1 MKSELMMNRSRSG
14 PSGEPVPAEAD
25 ERLMINAK
33 CKMQNRWN
41 KRVLLSF
48 IILHTS
54 FCIQS
59 CGVYSFTGTTL
70 SPDIKTV
77 TVNNFTLA
85 TAGGPANLPLTFN
98 EKLKEYYQ
106 RYTNLKV
113 VPNNG
118 DMVLE
123 GNITG
128 YDLLAVA
135 PTASDQAGVNRL
147 QITVLARFYNNKD
160 ETKNFE
166 QSFSFYQDFPQN
178 QTLSQNESRLVPK
191 ILDQI
196 VLDLFNKTAADW

>member
-1 MKSELMMNRSRSG
+1 MKNKLRVKNEELRVKNKVTT
-14 PSGEPVPAEAD
+14 PVFF
-25 ERLMINAK
+25 LFFILNS
-33 CKMQNRWN
+33 
-41 KRVLLSF
+41 SF
-48 IILHTS
+48 FIS
-54 FCIQS
+54 S

-70 SPDIKTV
+70 SPAIKTV

-98 EKLKEYYQ
+98 ERLKEYYQ

-135 PTASDQAGVNRL
+135 PTAQDQAGVNRL

-166 QSFSFYQDFPQN
+166 QSFSFYQDFPQG

-196 VLDLFNKTAADW
+196 VLDIFNKTAADW

>member
-1 MKSELMMNRSRSG
+1 MKLMKNSFLVKTGPPGGDELRMKNSKKKG
-14 PSGEPVPAEAD
+14 
-25 ERLMINAK
+25 LL
-33 CKMQNRWN
+33 
-41 KRVLLSF
+41 VLFFILSSSLF
-48 IILHTS
+48 LS
-54 FCIQS
+54 S

-70 SPDIKTV
+70 SPAIKTV

-98 EKLKEYYQ
+98 ERLKEYYQ

-135 PTASDQAGVNRL
+135 PTAQDQAGVNRL

-166 QSFSFYQDFPQN
+166 QSFSFYQDFPQG

-196 VLDLFNKTAADW
+196 VLDIFNKTAADW

>member
-1 MKSELMMNRSRSG
+1 MKLTKNKVVKRKTGSG
-14 PSGEPVPAEAD
+14 KRD
-25 ERLMINAK
+25 WRKRLLL
-33 CKMQNRWN
+33 
-41 KRVLLSF
+41 VLFTFHVSLLTF
-48 IILHTS
+48 T
-54 FCIQS
+54 S

-70 SPDIKTV
+70 SPDIKSV

-98 EKLKEYYQ
+98 ERLKEYYQ

-118 DMVLE
+118 DLVLE

-128 YDLLAVA
+128 YDVLAVA
-135 PTASDQAGVNRL
+135 PTAQDQAGVNRL

-160 ETKNFE
+160 ESKNFE
-166 QSFSFYQDFPQN
+166 QSFSFYQDFPQG
-178 QTLSQNESRLVPK
+178 QTLSQNEARLIPR

-196 VLDLFNKTAADW
+196 VLDIFNKTAADW

>member
-1 MKSELMMNRSRSG
+1 MKLMKNRLIVKSEKLIMKNVRIK
-14 PSGEPVPAEAD
+14 
-25 ERLMINAK
+25 RLLTALFTINFS
-33 CKMQNRWN
+33 
-41 KRVLLSF
+41 LFTL
-48 IILHTS
+48 T
-54 FCIQS
+54 S

-113 VPNNG
+113 VPLNG

-128 YDLLAVA
+128 YDLLAIA

-147 QITVLARFYNNKD
+147 QITVLTRFYNNKD

-191 ILDQI
+191 ILDQ
-196 VLDLFNKTAADW
+196 LDRKSVV

>member
-1 MKSELMMNRSRSG
+1 MKNRFQ
-14 PSGEPVPAEAD
+14 PTVPAGNRNSQQPAVS
-25 ERLMINAK
+25 RLIAK
-33 CKMQNRWN
+33 HWIG
-41 KRVLLSF
+41 LLLTVGCSLF
-48 IILHTS
+48 TV
-54 FCIQS
+54 S

-70 SPDIKTV
+70 SPDIKSV

-113 VPNNG
+113 VPSNG

-196 VLDLFNKTAADW
+196 VLDIFNKTAADW

>member
-1 MKSELMMNRSRSG
+1 MDNCLGR
-14 PSGEPVPAEAD
+14 P
-25 ERLMINAK
+25 I
-33 CKMQNRWN
+33 
-41 KRVLLSF
+41 LLTLF
-48 IILHTS
+48 IIHCTLFIS
-54 FCIQS
+54 S

-70 SPDIKTV
+70 NPAIKTV
-77 TVNNFTLA
+77 TVNNFVLA

-113 VPNNG
+113 VPANG

-135 PTASDQAGVNRL
+135 PTAQDQAGVNRL

-160 ETKNFE
+160 ESKNFE
-166 QSFSFYQDFPQN
+166 QSFSFYQDFPQG

-196 VLDLFNKTAADW
+196 VLDIFNKTAADW

>member
-1 MKSELMMNRSRSG
+1 MKSKLLLMNWSRFG
-14 PSGEPVPAEAD
+14 VPADAD
-25 ERLMINAK
+25 E
-33 CKMQNRWN
+33 CKMRNGWY
-41 KRVLLSF
+41 KGILSSF
-48 IILHTS
+48 IVLTS
-54 FCIQS
+54 SFIIQS

-77 TVNNFTLA
+77 TVNNFVLA

-113 VPNNG
+113 IPNNG
-118 DMVLE
+118 DILLE

-128 YDLLAVA
+128 YELVAVA
-135 PTASDQAGVNRL
+135 PTAQDQAAVNRL
-147 QITVLARFYNNKD
+147 QITVLVRFYNNKD

-166 QSFSFYQDFPQN
+166 QSFSFYQDFPQG

-196 VLDLFNKTAADW
+196 VLDIFSKTAADW

>member
-1 MKSELMMNRSRSG
+1 MKNKLRNDDLR
-14 PSGEPVPAEAD
+14 
-25 ERLMINAK
+25 INQAAGRNDA
-33 CKMQNRWN
+33 CRYTNRWF
-41 KRVLLSF
+41 VPILLSF
-48 IILHTS
+48 IILNSS
-54 FCIQS
+54 FFLQS

-70 SPDIKTV
+70 SPDVKTV
-77 TVNNFTLA
+77 TVNNFALA

-113 VPNNG
+113 IPTNG

-128 YDLLAVA
+128 YDLIAVA
-135 PTASDQAGVNRL
+135 PSAQDQASVNRL

-166 QSFSFYQDFPQN
+166 QSFSFYKDFPQN
-178 QTLSQNESRLVPK
+178 QTLSQNESRLVPL

-196 VLDLFNKTAADW
+196 VLDIFNKTAADW

>member
-1 MKSELMMNRSRSG
+1 MKSTKNKLLSLPVVGGRWLRSG
-14 PSGEPVPAEAD
+14 
-25 ERLMINAK
+25 L
-33 CKMQNRWN
+33 
-41 KRVLLSF
+41 VLLLTASCS
-48 IILHTS
+48 LLTT
-54 FCIQS
+54 S
-59 CGVYSFTGTTL
+59 CGIYSFTGTTL
-70 SPDIKTV
+70 SPDIKSV

-135 PTASDQAGVNRL
+135 PTAQDQAGVNRL

-160 ETKNFE
+160 ESKNFE
-166 QSFSFYQDFPQN
+166 QSFSFYQDFPQG

-196 VLDLFNKTAADW
+196 VLDIFNKTAADW

>member
-1 MKSELMMNRSRSG
+1 MTKSKLLVINRHIDENKPEVMKNRVLR
-14 PSGEPVPAEAD
+14 
-25 ERLMINAK
+25 I
-33 CKMQNRWN
+33 
-41 KRVLLSF
+41 LLSF
-48 IILHTS
+48 IILYSS
-54 FCIQS
+54 FIIQS

-77 TVNNFTLA
+77 TVNNFVLA

-98 EKLKEYYQ
+98 ERLKEYYQ

-113 VPNNG
+113 VPANG

-135 PTASDQAGVNRL
+135 PSAQDQASVNRL
-147 QITVLARFYNNKD
+147 QITVLVRFYNNKD

-166 QSFSFYQDFPQN
+166 QSFSFYQDFPQD
-178 QTLSQNESRLVPK
+178 QTLSQNESRLIPR

-196 VLDLFNKTAADW
+196 VLDIFNKTAADW

>member
-1 MKSELMMNRSRSG
+1 MRLMKSKLMMNRS
-14 PSGEPVPAEAD
+14 ADAD
-25 ERLMINAK
+25 ELRIGPPMR
-33 CKMQNRWN
+33 MN
-41 KRVLLSF
+41 KRIMHILLSF
-48 IILHTS
+48 IILNSS
-54 FCIQS
+54 FIIQS

-70 SPDIKTV
+70 SPTIKSV

-113 VPNNG
+113 IPNNG

-128 YDLLAVA
+128 YDLVAVA
-135 PTASDQAGVNRL
+135 PTAQDQAGVNRL

-160 ETKNFE
+160 ESKNFE
-166 QSFSFYQDFPQN
+166 QSFSFYQDFPQG
-178 QTLSQNESRLVPK
+178 QTLNQNESRLVPK

-196 VLDLFNKTAADW
+196 VLDIFNKTAADW

>member
-1 MKSELMMNRSRSG
+1 MKNSFLVKTGPPGGDELRMKNSKKKG
-14 PSGEPVPAEAD
+14 
-25 ERLMINAK
+25 LL
-33 CKMQNRWN
+33 
-41 KRVLLSF
+41 VLFF
-48 IILHTS
+48 ILNSSLFIS
-54 FCIQS
+54 S

-70 SPDIKTV
+70 SPAIKTV

-98 EKLKEYYQ
+98 ERLKEYYQ

-135 PTASDQAGVNRL
+135 PTAQDQAGVNRL

-166 QSFSFYQDFPQN
+166 QSFSFYQDFPQG

-196 VLDLFNKTAADW
+196 VLDIFNKTAADW

>member
-1 MKSELMMNRSRSG
+1 MKNKLGVMSDKLRPMN
-14 PSGEPVPAEAD
+14 V
-25 ERLMINAK
+25 MIKQTFLALI
-33 CKMQNRWN
+33 
-41 KRVLLSF
+41 VLSSSL
-48 IILHTS
+48 IV
-54 FCIQS
+54 QS

-77 TVNNFTLA
+77 TVNNFVLA

-113 VPNNG
+113 VPANG
-118 DMVLE
+118 DILLE

-128 YDLLAVA
+128 YELQAVA
-135 PTASDQAGVNRL
+135 PSAQDQASVNRL

-160 ETKNFE
+160 ESKNFE
-166 QSFSFYQDFPQN
+166 QSFSFYQDFPQG

-196 VLDLFNKTAADW
+196 VLDIFNKTAADW

>member
-1 MKSELMMNRSRSG
+1 MRLTKSKLLVMNRYIDENKVDMMKSRTF
-14 PSGEPVPAEAD
+14 
-25 ERLMINAK
+25 
-33 CKMQNRWN
+33 
-41 KRVLLSF
+41 RVLLSL
-48 IILHTS
+48 IILHSS
-54 FCIQS
+54 FIIQS

-77 TVNNFTLA
+77 TVNNFVLA

-98 EKLKEYYQ
+98 ERLKEYYQ

-113 VPNNG
+113 IPANG

-135 PTASDQAGVNRL
+135 PSAQDQASVNRL
-147 QITVLARFYNNKD
+147 QITVLVRFYNNKD

-166 QSFSFYQDFPQN
+166 QSFSFYQDFPQD
-178 QTLSQNESRLVPK
+178 QTLSQNESRLVPR

-196 VLDLFNKTAADW
+196 VLDIFNKTAADW

>member
-1 MKSELMMNRSRSG
+1 MKNRFLRLNDELRMIRAAGRN
-14 PSGEPVPAEAD
+14 D
-25 ERLMINAK
+25 KLKRLF
-33 CKMQNRWN
+33 
-41 KRVLLSF
+41 LSF
-48 IILHTS
+48 IILNSS
-54 FCIQS
+54 FIIQS

-70 SPDIKTV
+70 SPNIKTV
-77 TVNNFTLA
+77 TVNNFVLA

-113 VPNNG
+113 VPANG

-135 PTASDQAGVNRL
+135 PTAQDQAGVNRL
-147 QITVLARFYNNKD
+147 QITVLTRFYNNKD
-160 ETKNFE
+160 ESKNFE
-166 QSFSFYQDFPQN
+166 QAFSFYQDFPQG

-196 VLDLFNKTAADW
+196 VLDIFNKTAADW

>member
-1 MKSELMMNRSRSG
+1 MRLTKNKSMNNNLRMMNYKGIGKWFRYG
-14 PSGEPVPAEAD
+14 
-25 ERLMINAK
+25 
-33 CKMQNRWN
+33 
-41 KRVLLSF
+41 LLSL
-48 IILHTS
+48 IILTS
-54 FCIQS
+54 SCIIQS

-70 SPDIKTV
+70 SPAIKTV

-98 EKLKEYYQ
+98 ERLKEYYQ

-135 PTASDQAGVNRL
+135 PTAQDQAGVNRL
-147 QITVLARFYNNKD
+147 QITVLVRFYNNKD

-166 QSFSFYQDFPQN
+166 QSFSFYQDFPQG

-196 VLDLFNKTAADW
+196 VLDIFNKTAADW

>member
-1 MKSELMMNRSRSG
+1 MKSKSMMTESASA
-14 PSGEPVPAEAD
+14 SESTIDSSIDLA
-25 ERLMINAK
+25 
-33 CKMQNRWN
+33 RWL

-48 IILHTS
+48 SLLLS
-54 FCIQS
+54 SVVMQS
-59 CGVYSFTGTTL
+59 CSIYSFTGTTL

-113 VPNNG
+113 LPSNG
-118 DMVLE
+118 DLVLE

-160 ETKNFE
+160 ESKNFE

-196 VLDLFNKTAADW
+196 VLDIFNKTAADW

>member
-1 MKSELMMNRSRSG
+1 MDSGRSG
-14 PSGEPVPAEAD
+14 ALEWIMSNEMKWG
-25 ERLMINAK
+25 
-33 CKMQNRWN
+33 
-41 KRVLLSF
+41 RVLVLTVF
-48 IILHTS
+48 ITHCSLFIS
-54 FCIQS
+54 S

-135 PTASDQAGVNRL
+135 PTAQDQAGVNRL

>member
-1 MKSELMMNRSRSG
+1 MKSKLVDKNRSAD
-14 PSGEPVPAEAD
+14 AEKSRVKIKEAK
-25 ERLMINAK
+25 RLL
-33 CKMQNRWN
+33 
-41 KRVLLSF
+41 VLFLILNSSF
-48 IILHTS
+48 LIS
-54 FCIQS
+54 S

-70 SPDIKTV
+70 SPAIKSV

-98 EKLKEYYQ
+98 ERLKEYYQ

-135 PTASDQAGVNRL
+135 PTAQDQAGVNRL

-160 ETKNFE
+160 ESKNFE
-166 QSFSFYQDFPQN
+166 QPFSFYQDFPQG

-196 VLDLFNKTAADW
+196 VLDIFNKTAADW

>member
-1 MKSELMMNRSRSG
+1 MKSKFLPGRRAVKSVE
-14 PSGEPVPAEAD
+14 
-25 ERLMINAK
+25 
-33 CKMQNRWN
+33 C
-41 KRVLLSF
+41 RVKSKTGIRIAFLFF
-48 IILHTS
+48 ILNS
-54 FCIQS
+54 SLFIQS

-113 VPNNG
+113 IPNNG
-118 DMVLE
+118 DMLLE

-135 PTASDQAGVNRL
+135 PTAQDQAGVNRL

-160 ETKNFE
+160 ESKNFE
-166 QSFSFYQDFPQN
+166 QSFSFYQDFPQG

-196 VLDLFNKTAADW
+196 VLDIFNKTAADW

>member
-1 MKSELMMNRSRSG
+1 MPHKPWAYQNERYTAKSNNTKLMRNKLVVMNDTVRHRFL
-14 PSGEPVPAEAD
+14 A
-25 ERLMINAK
+25 
-33 CKMQNRWN
+33 
-41 KRVLLSF
+41 F
-48 IILHTS
+48 IILNVS
-54 FCIQS
+54 FIFQS
-59 CGVYSFTGTTL
+59 CGIYSFTGTTL

-77 TVNNFTLA
+77 TVNNFVLA

-113 VPNNG
+113 IPNNG

-135 PTASDQAGVNRL
+135 PTAQDQAGVNRL

-160 ETKNFE
+160 ESKNFE

-196 VLDLFNKTAADW
+196 VLDIFNKTAADW

>member
-1 MKSELMMNRSRSG
+1 MKSESMMSTRG
-14 PSGEPVPAEAD
+14 L
-25 ERLMINAK
+25 RLNGRTI
-33 CKMQNRWN
+33 RIF
-41 KRVLLSF
+41 VLF
-48 IILHTS
+48 IILPLP
-54 FCIQS
+54 FIVQS

>member
-1 MKSELMMNRSRSG
+1 MKNRLFMNHVKRMRNHGWRQNGSL
-14 PSGEPVPAEAD
+14 PAA
-25 ERLMINAK
+25 
-33 CKMQNRWN
+33 
-41 KRVLLSF
+41 VL
-48 IILHTS
+48 ILACS
-54 FCIQS
+54 LIIQS

-70 SPDIKTV
+70 SPDIKSV
-77 TVNNFTLA
+77 TVNNFVLA

-106 RYTNLKV
+106 RYTSLKV

-135 PTASDQAGVNRL
+135 PTAQDQAGVNRL

-160 ETKNFE
+160 ESKNFE

-196 VLDLFNKTAADW
+196 VLDIFNKTAADW